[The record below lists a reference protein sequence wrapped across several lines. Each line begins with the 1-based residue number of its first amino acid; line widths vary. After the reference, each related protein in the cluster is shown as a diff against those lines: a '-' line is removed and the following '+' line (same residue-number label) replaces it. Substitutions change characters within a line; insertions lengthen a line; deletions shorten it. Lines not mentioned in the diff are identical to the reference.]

1 MRELRRWQTTS
12 TAPKSA
18 TEQPAGEWPSEVDV
32 DAAAMALATFQ
43 GFELMPHGG
52 FMRYRDGGFT
62 ESAFSR
68 FTDQVRI
75 VLQSASR
82 PTEWR
87 AIESAPRDG
96 TRFLGATYC
105 TTSLPGHESAELA
118 PPWRY
123 AVMWWD
129 AEFDA
134 VDFDDETGTQIYRGA
149 WTAGSVGSWCYET
162 YFEEQPTHWQPL
174 PAPPE
179 TE

>member
-1 MRELRRWQTTS
+1 M
-12 TAPKSA
+12 
-18 TEQPAGEWPSEVDV
+18 DV

-118 PPWRY
+118 PPWRMDRRQRREL
-123 AVMWWD
+123 VLRNI
-129 AEFDA
+129 FR
-134 VDFDDETGTQIYRGA
+134 GT
-149 WTAGSVGSWCYET
+149 
-162 YFEEQPTHWQPL
+162 THPL
-174 PAPPE
+174 ATPPRAARN
-179 TE
+179 